1 MHVRELTCEIQ
12 STNMDGRRIPSQPR
26 RCRTVQ
32 DEAMGGSL
40 DMCVDEDDDD
50 GGGRDDDIET
60 ADTIIRTREESI
72 ATECE

>member
-1 MHVRELTCEIQ
+1 
-12 STNMDGRRIPSQPR
+12 MDGRRIPSQPR

-40 DMCVDEDDDD
+40 NMCPDEDDDD
-50 GGGRDDDIET
+50 DDDGGRDDDIET
-60 ADTIIRTREESI
+60 ADTIIRTREEPI